1 GLSSH
6 LVCILWVEDPQGHA
20 PDSIGTEL
28 AHLKQLSRCSA
39 GVFCV
44 GGLDDRAQNIERFI
58 KRGGP
63 GGRGLWLP

>member
-1 GLSSH
+1 MLHTGLSPAANLGLSSH

-44 GGLDDRAQNIERFI
+44 GGQ
-58 KRGGP
+58 
-63 GGRGLWLP
+63 